1 MSSINIKVTPNEIT
15 SLKFNEVFVFGSN
28 TKGIHGKG
36 AALVAK
42 QKFGATE
49 GRAFG
54 HSGQSFAIPT
64 KDGVTFAKRSVS
76 LTDIK
81 RSIKTFLDYA
91 IVHPNLEFLVTRIG
105 CGLAGYADFEIAN
118 LFKELTIPN
127 NVSLPASFI
136 ASFIQKEETYMSDF
150 TLVQADKNDRLT
162 YLAIYHHL
170 KDNPITH
177 KEALF
182 LSWVSLTEGYKKDKR
197 EEFKTVGSIVSKFGD
212 ETFSKLK
219 RPISPYRMVCGLNF
233 INYLKATKG
242 SLLPP
247 EFESALE
254 SRTLKVT
261 TKASKLGKY
270 IACWYPG
277 YSQQSLTEIDPSSL
291 EEQDFPVLCDDL
303 QRLPLSYKGKAWTS
317 SDLAEWWTLPSGS
330 PFQDMLLA
338 CATGYDKAK
347 LAFQVNNHTWINWN
361 EKDSIITLLNKE
373 RISRSIYTVAGMES
387 FFIEDPMMLW
397 GNFLVQFIMN
407 GGSEDFLSLL
417 INRDATDLLTPSVV
431 YGDVSPLNH
440 GVNHDTVGN
449 LTLVLNSPNGGE
461 YTTCGFYFRNDKEAF
476 APVIA
481 AQMAMDRG
489 LPVLFQ
495 HQLEKVRVGKG
506 AQALGKSTI
515 KVYVKLEKDTVLEG
529 KQHPAGSLV
538 AVDLILGQDE
548 VDKAAK
554 LFNRDALC
562 VRVSP
567 GVRTI
572 FPEGFLTS
580 EGNDIA
586 KEMEDFA
593 ASLLTD

>member
-1 MSSINIKVTPNEIT
+1 
-15 SLKFNEVFVFGSN
+15 
-28 TKGIHGKG
+28 
-36 AALVAK
+36 
-42 QKFGATE
+42 
-49 GRAFG
+49 
-54 HSGQSFAIPT
+54 
-64 KDGVTFAKRSVS
+64 
-76 LTDIK
+76 
-81 RSIKTFLDYA
+81 
-91 IVHPNLEFLVTRIG
+91 
-105 CGLAGYADFEIAN
+105 
-118 LFKELTIPN
+118 
-127 NVSLPASFI
+127 
-136 ASFIQKEETYMSDF
+136 MSDI
-150 TLVQADKNDRLT
+150 TLIKADKNDRLT
-162 YLAIYHHL
+162 YLAIYRHL
-170 KDNPITH
+170 KDNPITY

-182 LSWVSLTEGYKKDKR
+182 LGWVSLTEGYKKDKR

-212 ETFSKLK
+212 EAFSKLK
-219 RPISPYRMVCGLNF
+219 RPISPYRMVCGFNY
-233 INYLKATKG
+233 INYLKSTRG

-247 EFESALE
+247 DFEAALE
-254 SRTLKVT
+254 SRTLRVT
-261 TKASKLGKY
+261 TQASKLGKY

-277 YSQQSLTEIDPSSL
+277 YSQQSLKEVDPSSL
-291 EEQDFPVLCDDL
+291 EKQDFPVLCDDL
-303 QRLPLSYKGKAWTS
+303 KKLPLSYKGKAWTS

-338 CATGYDKAK
+338 CATGYDKAN

-361 EKDSIITLLNKE
+361 EKDSIVTLLNKE
-373 RISRSIYTVAGMES
+373 RISRSIYTVAGMEG

-440 GVNHDTVGN
+440 SVNHDTVGN
-449 LTLVLNSPNGGE
+449 LSLILNSPNSGE
-461 YTTCGFYFRNDKEAF
+461 YVTCGFYLRNDKEAY

-481 AQMAMDRG
+481 AQIAMDRG

-515 KVYVKLEKDTVLEG
+515 QVYVKLDKDTVLEG

-538 AVDLILGQDE
+538 LVDLILGQDE

-562 VRVSP
+562 VRVTP

-572 FPEGFLTS
+572 FPEGFLTE

-593 ASLLTD
+593 NSLLAD